1 MNRKAFIGDTLFYTV
16 FLFVFFIVVIVAV
29 YVLSNINTT
38 LQADSSVPVE
48 SKNILN
54 KFTTRFKVSQDWGA
68 VTLLIGFLISIV
80 ISAFVLRTYPALGI
94 IMIVIMVI
102 FVGIALRFS
111 NAFHS
116 FAASSNMVSTS
127 SEFTIIPNIMN
138 NLPKIMLVVTTIFI
152 IILFSKGRNRG
163 LI

>member
-1 MNRKAFIGDTLFYTV
+1 MNRKAFIGDTLYFAV
-16 FLFVFFIVVIVAV
+16 FLFVFFITVVIA
-29 YVLSNINTT
+29 YFVLSNINTSM
-38 LQADSSVPVE
+38 QADSSVPIE
-48 SKNILN
+48 SKNILD
-54 KFTTRFKVSQDWGA
+54 KFTTRFKASQDWGA
-68 VTLLIGFLISIV
+68 VTLLIGFLIAIV

-116 FAASSNMVSTS
+116 FATSDNMVSTS
-127 SEFTIIPNIMN
+127 SQFTIIPNIMN
-138 NLPKIMLVVTTIFI
+138 NLPKILLVVTTIFI
-152 IILFSKGRNRG
+152 IILFSKGKNRG